1 MDDEQLELFDIKKPS
16 LSGDY
21 RICSKCNEEKH
32 ISEYR
37 LQMGGK
43 SYRTECKN
51 CSDKKIAL
59 RIQLMKENPKPIDPN
74 YHCPICQKTEEQLKI
89 NGQFPDRSVWALD
102 HNHTTHKF
110 RAWICNNC
118 NTGLGRFND
127 SVEVVEQ
134 ALKYL
139 KKDYKK

>member
-43 SYRTECKN
+43 SYRTECKD
-51 CSDKKIAL
+51 CSDKKIAV
-59 RIQLMKENPKPIDPN
+59 RKQLMIGLNLVLGLI
-74 YHCPICQKTEEQLKI
+74 LKM
-89 NGQFPDRSVWALD
+89 
-102 HNHTTHKF
+102 
-110 RAWICNNC
+110 
-118 NTGLGRFND
+118 
-127 SVEVVEQ
+127 
-134 ALKYL
+134 
-139 KKDYKK
+139 